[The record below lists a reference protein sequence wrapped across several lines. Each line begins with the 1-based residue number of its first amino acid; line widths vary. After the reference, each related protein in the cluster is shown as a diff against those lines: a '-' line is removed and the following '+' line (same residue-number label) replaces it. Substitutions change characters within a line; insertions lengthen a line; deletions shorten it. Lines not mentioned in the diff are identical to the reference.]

1 MRLAAMKHPAVL
13 IALAAV
19 AVGTAIPAVRE
30 GMAGQKMP
38 SPVSHWL
45 LVRIP
50 VGTVWSEE
58 VAYRASLSILAAHVF
73 FNVAIVLRTVGTFWE
88 GLDTRPEERRAE
100 PEYGVPDPLFGGL
113 NAADLTEAI
122 VEWEDRADLVY
133 AEQVARGVLDQLTV
147 NGDSTGPDTD
157 DDEEA

>member
-1 MRLAAMKHPAVL
+1 MPRHIAMPITLTGAGRLATVEQDSEADIAQS
-13 IALAAV
+13 IAL
-19 AVGTAIPAVRE
+19 
-30 GMAGQKMP
+30 
-38 SPVSHWL
+38 
-45 LVRIP
+45 LV
-50 VGTVWSEE
+50 
-58 VAYRASLSILAAHVF
+58 
-73 FNVAIVLRTVGTFWE
+73 
-88 GLDTRPEERRAE
+88 DTRPEERRAE